1 MCSDPI
7 GLTNTRRICIFHI
20 STVCGPMRPQ
30 SLWPLTYS
38 DHANHPYSIMLDP
51 SLLIFDHQPSYS
63 VIPFPGT
70 VHCITCILVYW
81 ACSPSNW
88 VEELHVYQLVRPPV
102 LSAPCPGSEVMC
114 EPAPHAHLQ
123 QVAHFG
129 PSCNHSWAALF
140 LWCSVYHVWNVCMC
154 ICRSCVGPCLSSALF
169 VLWLELE
176 QSLYGTNVFISH
188 VCDVSVA
195 CWWSVTATC
204 LWVSNL
210 NGWTCR
216 RCIPFWM
223 STCQDCVQTS
233 EGSCLCAGVILLWL

>member
-102 LSAPCPGSEVMC
+102 LSAPSPGSEVMC

-140 LWCSVYHVWNVCMC
+140 LWCSVCHVWDVCMC
-154 ICRSCVGPCLSSALF
+154 ICRSCVGHALVVLCLCFGWNWNNHYMVLMSS
-169 VLWLELE
+169 
-176 QSLYGTNVFISH
+176 SLM
-188 VCDVSVA
+188 SVM
-195 CWWSVTATC
+195 C
-204 LWVSNL
+204 LWHVGGL
-210 NGWTCR
+210 WQPLVFEFQ
-216 RCIPFWM
+216 IWM
-223 STCQDCVQTS
+223 DGLV
-233 EGSCLCAGVILLWL
+233 EGVFPS

>member
-1 MCSDPI
+1 
-7 GLTNTRRICIFHI
+7 
-20 STVCGPMRPQ
+20 
-30 SLWPLTYS
+30 
-38 DHANHPYSIMLDP
+38 
-51 SLLIFDHQPSYS
+51 
-63 VIPFPGT
+63 
-70 VHCITCILVYW
+70 
-81 ACSPSNW
+81 
-88 VEELHVYQLVRPPV
+88 
-102 LSAPCPGSEVMC
+102 MC

-140 LWCSVYHVWNVCMC
+140 LWCSVCHVWDVCMC

-210 NGWTCR
+210 NGWACR

-233 EGSCLCAGVILLWL
+233 ELMFVCWCHSPVVVVITQCLHTVCVLCMYWSLDHLWGQPQWYVVVSYTINTSQNAAVFSYTVCNIGV